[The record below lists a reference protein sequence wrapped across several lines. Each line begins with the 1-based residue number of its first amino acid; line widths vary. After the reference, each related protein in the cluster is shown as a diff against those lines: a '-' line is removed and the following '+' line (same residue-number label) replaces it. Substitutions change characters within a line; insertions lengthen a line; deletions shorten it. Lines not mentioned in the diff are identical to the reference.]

1 MRNLA
6 LALLF
11 VVGCSSSHSKGNDEK
26 VLESTAWLDRAPE
39 KESDVIH
46 AWIFPRGE
54 GVYFTG
60 NAYKGSY
67 ETFRYFVEDG
77 RIKIRF
83 LSDDTKH
90 EMKFKIERIDDRV
103 FDYKLTLD
111 RSPRG
116 PQVYYGFDNH
126 KQRALPK
133 IVRSVLS
140 RIPAY

>member
-6 LALLF
+6 LVLLF
-11 VVGCSSSHSKGNDEK
+11 LVGCSEHKTQNAEK
-26 VLESTAWLDRAPE
+26 ILESTAWLDRAPE

-116 PQVYYGFDNH
+116 PQVYFGFDNH
-126 KQRALPK
+126 RALPK
-133 IVRSVLS
+133 IVRSVLA